1 MSENI
6 DNTVLNLDMVE
17 MKTSIN
23 ILVFTN
29 KDGEKTE
36 LEYENVWY
44 IENNGLEVFLDAN
57 KYNVNNLSSLFPEDI
72 FEGHLAVKNVPDS
85 AFSYHNNLICQ
96 SIALKTKENIIQV
109 TLPGISEEVRKYM
122 TLQAKVE
129 QLQANIDY
137 LAMETDIE
145 LEL

>member
-6 DNTVLNLDMVE
+6 DNTVLDLDMVE

-85 AFSYHNNLICQ
+85 VFSYHNNLICQ